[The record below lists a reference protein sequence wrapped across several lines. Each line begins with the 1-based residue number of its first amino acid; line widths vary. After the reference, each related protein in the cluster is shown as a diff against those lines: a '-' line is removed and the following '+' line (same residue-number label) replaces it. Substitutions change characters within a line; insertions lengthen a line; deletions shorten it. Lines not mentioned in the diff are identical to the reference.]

1 MNNRY
6 TLEDIEKFIIDYKNS
21 LVIGPKD
28 WMVSIPVFGRK
39 IYQRAALEQQKWKIF
54 ENHLMEAKN
63 GSIEEQKKFIEQ
75 MTPVLDNFYS
85 NSKENTGTKRK

>member
-21 LVIGPKD
+21 LITGPKD
-28 WMVSIPVFGRK
+28 WMANIPVFGRK
-39 IYQRAALEQQKWKIF
+39 IYQRAALEQQKREIF
-54 ENHLMEAKN
+54 ENHLMKAKN
-63 GSIEEQKKFIEQ
+63 GSIEEQEKFIEQ
-75 MTPVLDNFYS
+75 MTPVLDDFYS